1 MILIDVNILKGL
13 HPYKLPYYISR
24 YSIANVIKLILDSM
38 YPIEEKKIK
47 LFIVKNYRVFK

>member
-13 HPYKLPYYISR
+13 HPYKLRYYISK

-38 YPIEEKKIK
+38 YPIEEKK
-47 LFIVKNYRVFK
+47 